1 MAISLSPAEKK
12 RHVKDLYLR
21 KNYGIT
27 IEQFDEILAFQGGKC
42 ALSNCGKDLTA
53 DDARPNL
60 DHDHRTKYLR
70 GIVCNYCN
78 HWVIGNLSLKQARA
92 VADYLACPPAVA
104 AGFAIKVPPKK
115 RKKRKPAAKLKVTQ
129 GAPIGSTTRTVR
141 RRTTGR

>member
-12 RHVKDLYLR
+12 RHVKDLYLQ

-27 IEQFDEILAFQGGKC
+27 INQFEAILAFQRGKC
-42 ALSNCGKDLTA
+42 AICGKDLTA
-53 DDARPNL
+53 VDAKPNV
-60 DHDHRTKYLR
+60 DHDHRTRILR

-92 VADYLACPPAVA
+92 VADYLSCPPAVK
-104 AGFAIKVPPKK
+104 AGFTITIPPKK

>member
-1 MAISLSPAEKK
+1 MAISPEEKK

-27 IEQFDEILAFQGGKC
+27 IEQFEAILAFQRNKC
-42 ALSNCGKDLTA
+42 AICGKDLLA
-53 DDARPNL
+53 VDAKPNAV
-60 DHDHRTKYLR
+60 HDHRTRVLR

-104 AGFAIKVPPKK
+104 AGFAVVVPPKK
-115 RKKRKPAAKLKVTQ
+115 RKKRKPAAKLGGTQ
-129 GAPIGSTTRTVR
+129 GAANGSTRTVR